1 MIYEVRYR
9 IQNFFNNIIESYPM
23 KSVFEYLEYRDFL
36 KDFYEEKK
44 SECSFFSYRL
54 FGTTV

>member
-1 MIYEVRYR
+1 MKVPYR
-9 IQNFFNNIIESYPM
+9 IQNFYNIIESYPM
-23 KSVFEYLEYRDFL
+23 KMQYLNTLNTLNFL

-54 FGTTV
+54 FGTTL